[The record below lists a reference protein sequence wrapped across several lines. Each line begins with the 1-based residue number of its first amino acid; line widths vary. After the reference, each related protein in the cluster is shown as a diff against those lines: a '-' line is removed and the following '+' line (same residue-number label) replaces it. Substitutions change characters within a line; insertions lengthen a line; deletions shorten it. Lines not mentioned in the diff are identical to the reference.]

1 MRRIIST
8 PKERRPLDRLV
19 RYRATRL
26 RWPSGARDARWRIEA
41 RPCYLGRSCTSGWLT
56 SAEAGA
62 VCCASGFSA
71 ALPRSLAGALGRNQ
85 LLDWDKAVQFTITHE
100 GVPVGIVELKEPGEY
115 MVVPVEPLPA
125 YEALRKSVRAASI
138 ALADVALAAG
148 SSPRTSEALRR
159 GVDLGRVLELH
170 DHAGA
175 LVPTDFIELTEWPG
189 GQPPIAAMLR
199 FRASHAR
206 VAAKVVPPP
215 RRERGTD
222 EPAA

>member
-1 MRRIIST
+1 M
-8 PKERRPLDRLV
+8 
-19 RYRATRL
+19 
-26 RWPSGARDARWRIEA
+26 
-41 RPCYLGRSCTSGWLT
+41 
-56 SAEAGA
+56 
-62 VCCASGFSA
+62 
-71 ALPRSLAGALGRNQ
+71 
-85 LLDWDKAVQFTITHE
+85 QFTITHE

-115 MVVPVEPLPA
+115 MVVPVVPLPA

-159 GVDLGRVLELH
+159 GADLGRVLELH

-189 GQPPIAAMLR
+189 GEPPIAAMLR

-206 VAAKVVPPP
+206 VSAKVVPLP